1 MPARVTVLVPTRNEA
16 GNVAPLVER
25 LEHCLLEIGCQVVF
39 VDDSDDDTPERV
51 RRVAASSKLEVV
63 LIARPP
69 AERYGGL
76 GGAVIEGARAAS
88 GEWLCVMDGDLQH
101 PPELV
106 PVLLARAS
114 ETGADLVLAS
124 RLAPGGSVGAL
135 SRSRAVLSR
144 TLAWTTRRLFAEPL
158 RGVTDPMTG
167 FFVVRRESLRP
178 ERLRP
183 DGFKILLEILV
194 RTPDLRV
201 AEIPFQFESRRAG
214 RSKAG
219 LREMVRLARTLARL
233 AGDSGGRGDG
243 EAAGS
248 RLDGPR

>member
-16 GNVAPLVER
+16 DNVAPLVER
-25 LEHCLLEIGCQVVF
+25 LERCLLETGCQVVF

-51 RRVAASSKLEVV
+51 RQVAASSKLEVV

-69 AERYGGL
+69 AERHGGL
-76 GGAVIEGARAAS
+76 GGAVIEGARASS

-101 PPELV
+101 PPELI
-106 PVLLARAS
+106 PDLLARAAD
-114 ETGADLVLAS
+114 TGADLVLAS

-135 SRSRAVLSR
+135 SRSRAALSR
-144 TLAWTTRRLFAEPL
+144 TLAWITRHLFAAPL
-158 RGVTDPMTG
+158 RDVTDPMTG
-167 FFVVRRESLRP
+167 FFVVRREALRL

-201 AEIPFQFESRRAG
+201 AEIPFRFEARRAG

-219 LREMVRLARTLARL
+219 LREMVRLARALARL
-233 AGDSGGRGDG
+233 AGDS
-243 EAAGS
+243 
-248 RLDGPR
+248 

>member
-1 MPARVTVLVPTRNEA
+1 MPARVSVLVPTRNEA
-16 GNVAPLVER
+16 DNVAPLVER
-25 LEHCLLEIGCQVVF
+25 LERCLLETGCQVVF

-51 RRVAASSKLEVV
+51 RRVAASSKLDVM

-69 AERYGGL
+69 GKRDGGL
-76 GGAVIEGARAAS
+76 GGAVIEGARAAG

-106 PVLLARAS
+106 PVMLARAE

-124 RLAPGGSVGAL
+124 RLAPGGSVGTL
-135 SRSRAVLSR
+135 SRSRTALSR
-144 TLAWTTRRLFAEPL
+144 ALAWTTAHLFAERL

-167 FFVVRRESLRP
+167 FFVVRRQALRP

-183 DGFKILLEILV
+183 DGFKILLEILI

-201 AEIPFQFESRRAG
+201 AEIPFQFESRQAG

-233 AGDSGGRGDG
+233 ARDS
-243 EAAGS
+243 
-248 RLDGPR
+248 